1 MCHTL
6 CAQYVVITVVIRRE
20 SSLRIILSET
30 GLELDSEEQ
39 AEKRDIEGKWEE
51 ERHSWQWA
59 FHEQRPGSWNK
70 HTYFRAWRRGK
81 WDQRGNGGAGK
92 LRSLNLR
99 YYGALEHIRVLWK
112 DLEFMQVLYSRVV
125 SLYHSATEILT
136 PPKNPL

>member
-1 MCHTL
+1 MNNNH
-6 CAQYVVITVVIRRE
+6 YVPHPVCSIC
-20 SSLRIILSET
+20 
-30 GLELDSEEQ
+30 GHYCCYKKGELIEDNSVRNSEEQ

-70 HTYFRAWRRGK
+70 HTYFRAWPRGK

-92 LRSLNLR
+92 LRSLNLG
-99 YYGALEHIRVLWK
+99 YCGALEHIRVLWK
-112 DLEFMQVLYSRVV
+112 DLKFMQVLYSRVV